1 MKVDKPALDDNPTS
15 IPGEFGEN
23 YRFLSALISCKE
35 KNDFAAERL
44 DDLLGEQL
52 RRIRG
57 KLNRRQMSILN
68 QYLRGE
74 EEHDSECVAPPVPAE
89 LEASIRIKK
98 RSAWLPWEAEAIRK
112 IERWRGDIN
121 RIMHFWTQELPH
133 LPRSKNLSG
142 KSGTVINPMA
152 DL

>member
-1 MKVDKPALDDNPTS
+1 MKVDKSALDDNATS

-35 KNDFAAERL
+35 KNNFAAERL

-57 KLNRRQMSILN
+57 KLNRRQMRILN
-68 QYLRGE
+68 EYLKGGE
-74 EEHDSECVAPPVPAE
+74 DHDDECVVPPVPAE

-121 RIMHFWTQELPH
+121 SIMHFRADELSH
-133 LPRSKNLSG
+133 LPKPASLPEESG
-142 KSGTVINPMA
+142 KRH
-152 DL
+152 